1 MLLSVKM
8 RREHG
13 RRAFSSLGDPETIPR
28 YFFHLHA
35 GESRACPDRT
45 GQRLPDPY
53 AARAVA
59 WRMARQRLA
68 WDLEPVRWLDY
79 HQLQVTDEA
88 GAIVFELPLTEAA
101 DQTADGSLRA
111 EGAEAS
117 LKGKWPDGGLG
128 LSEQNNM
135 QKTADAGM
143 LGRLGLEASERGAP
157 CLEPSPTLEFR
168 EVNWSQALDQKP
180 TGNAVAAES
189 GPVESGIAVIFL
201 VAFIAVGAFLS
212 VSSPWP

>member
-1 MLLSVKM
+1 M
-8 RREHG
+8 
-13 RRAFSSLGDPETIPR
+13 PR
-28 YFFHLHA
+28 YFFHLHAGESHLHA

-45 GQRLPDPY
+45 GQRLPGPY
-53 AARAVA
+53 AARAAA
-59 WRMARQRLA
+59 WRMARQLLA

-79 HQLQVTDEA
+79 QLQVTDEA
-88 GAIVFELPLTEAA
+88 DAIVFELPLTEAA

-128 LSEQNNM
+128 FSEQNNT
-135 QKTADAGM
+135 QKAVDAGM

-168 EVNWSQALDQKP
+168 EVNWSQAQDQNP
-180 TGNAVAAES
+180 TGNTVAAES
-189 GPVESGIAVIFL
+189 GPVWRWMRLIFGGIIAVIFL
-201 VAFIAVGAFLS
+201 VVFIAVGAFLS